1 MRQQS
6 LSSFRP
12 FYFKNF
18 RRFFRQHL
26 SLNFVNLKVENFYK
40 EGRQIKR

>member
-1 MRQQS
+1 MLQQS
-6 LSSFRP
+6 LGSFHP

-18 RRFFRQHL
+18 RRSFRQHL

-40 EGRQIKR
+40 EGGQIKR

>member
-1 MRQQS
+1 MQQQS

-18 RRFFRQHL
+18 RRPFRQHL
-26 SLNFVNLKVENFYK
+26 SLNFINLKVENFYK
-40 EGRQIKR
+40 EGGQIKR

>member
-12 FYFKNF
+12 FYLKNF
-18 RRFFRQHL
+18 RLPFRQHL
-26 SLNFVNLKVENFYK
+26 SLNFVNLKVESFYK
-40 EGRQIKR
+40 ESGQIKR